1 MGARG
6 RTGRAG
12 ALVAAAIMT
21 GSALVG
27 VTAGDAVAGS
37 ASRGASGGGG
47 GKFDPGI
54 NSAAA
59 LAGPNC
65 DAEREQVMFFYYAAA
80 PCVKPWKEGA
90 DNGGATAQ
98 GVTKDSVK
106 VVVLHNT
113 PVPGPP
119 TVSANFLVDQ
129 STGKD
134 GLPEDAILDYDAAYR
149 SVYETWGRTVE
160 YEFVQSGGSDEAAQ
174 RADAVTVAAMKPFAV
189 LDLASLEGSTGGG
202 PIFRRELAAAGVPI
216 VSPALPSDP
225 QNTWIPYM
233 LPVAE
238 FVGKALVGKPAEFAG
253 DADLATKTRTF
264 AVVYQG
270 DALGSEGMDISIFR
284 KELAAHRG
292 RTVLEIEYAP
302 GSSAEERTAKAQE
315 QAGTLATRLK
325 ESGATTVVLFVD
337 PRAMLPALLTQ
348 MTQQEYFPENIITT
362 LGFQDISFYGRIMDQ
377 EQWAHAFGPI
387 WFEPYVQGY
396 TDPIQASFQW
406 YWGTDQGTFCTCAFS
421 LVAGLYNGI
430 HLAGPKL
437 TKATYRNGASEAPA
451 RGGFYSDSVTTLES
465 APGKPGQPNPA
476 GRGYSLGWWDPD
488 TEGPTQLQ
496 GVVGTG
502 VTQYLDGGKRYVYG
516 HFPKFAEN
524 EQPAFFDRTVQ
535 STLYQ
540 LDAIPPQD
548 VMTRYPCDDCPSNG
562 GTAPAS

>member
-1 MGARG
+1 MLG
-6 RTGRAG
+6 AG
-12 ALVAAAIMT
+12 ALVVAVVVAA
-21 GSALVG
+21 SALV
-27 VTAGDAVAGS
+27 ALAPGDAGAGS
-37 ASRGASGGGG
+37 SGGSR
-47 GKFDPGI
+47 KFDPGI

-59 LAGPNC
+59 LAAPNC
-65 DAEREQVMFFYYAAA
+65 DAERKQVKFFYYAAA
-80 PCVKPWKEGA
+80 PCVKPWKDGA
-90 DNGGATAQ
+90 DNGGATAP
-98 GVTKDSVK
+98 GVKADSIK

-129 STGKD
+129 ATGDD

-160 YEFVQSGGSDEAAQ
+160 YEFVQSGGSDEVAQ
-174 RADAVTVAAMKPFAV
+174 RADAVKVAAMKPFAV

-202 PIFRRELAAAGVPI
+202 PIFRRELEAAGVPI

-233 LPVAE
+233 LPLAE
-238 FVGKALVGKPAEFAG
+238 FVGKALVGKPAKFAG
-253 DADLATKTRTF
+253 QDDLTTKTRSF

-270 DALGSEGMDISIFR
+270 DALGTEGMDISIFE
-284 KELAAHRG
+284 KELAKYG
-292 RTVLEIEYAP
+292 GKTVVAIEYQP

-348 MTQQEYFPENIITT
+348 MTQQEYFPENVITT

-377 EQWAHAFGPI
+377 EQWKHAFGPI

-406 YWGTDQGTFCTCAFS
+406 YWGTDQGTFCTCSFS

-437 TKATYRNGASEAPA
+437 TKATYRDGASMAPA
-451 RGGFYSDSVTTLES
+451 RGGFYSDSVTTLEN
-465 APGKPGQPNPA
+465 APGKPGAPNPA

-496 GVVGTG
+496 GVAGTG

-516 HFPKFAEN
+516 HFPKFAKN
-524 EQPAFFDRTVQ
+524 KQPAFFDADVATTV
-535 STLYQ
+535 YE

-548 VMTRYPCDDCPSNG
+548 VLPQYPCDDCPSSG
-562 GTAPAS
+562 GGPPPASQA